1 MLFRSLLLAPL
12 ALAYES
18 PPEEVVFSDLTD
30 LYDGATSSTGWVP
43 SGSPIAIRIQ
53 NTSAGGAFVE
63 MEGESWLQWPEALT
77 HSYEPD
83 AGSGI
88 FLLDTELGLAV
99 DLKFDIAGYALEQNL
114 YESLD
119 IYEGEAFF
127 DPWLLPNGDPQV
139 AEIAVPGADQS
150 LFEFSQ
156 AVFAGVEVYV
166 NVNWRSDLNA
176 SFTGI
181 QIQTGE
187 SIIDAEGITEMLEV
201 PSNGAV
207 DELAVF
213 TGEYGANMDLVFV
226 PSFGVCIPI
235 IGCTEVGAFDIPV
248 PVVDTSVVKDFD
260 AANIYH
266 PLPVAV
272 ILTDAC
278 DFGEVEVGQ
287 IATCEVKVANWGE
300 MELEGSAGVQG
311 AGEFTVFPGEIFA
324 REDVEDGLTVTFSP
338 TVAGEQASVLILN
351 TSDPAALAYE
361 IELIGVGWE
370 EEEEPPTTITSEVGV
385 CGCSSQTSP
394 KSLAWFAPL
403 AGLLLMMRRR
413 RD

>member
-1 MLFRSLLLAPL
+1 MFLLLAPL

-18 PPEEVVFSDLTD
+18 PPSEVVFSDLTD

-53 NTSAGGAFVE
+53 NTSAGGAYVE
-63 MEGESWLQWPEALT
+63 MEGESWLEWPDPLT
-77 HSYEPD
+77 HSYQAD
-83 AGSGI
+83 AGTGI

-99 DLKFDIAGYALEQNL
+99 DLQFDIGGFVLEQNL

-127 DPWLLPNGDPQV
+127 DPWLLPNGDAQV

-150 LFEFSQ
+150 LFEFTQ
-156 AVFAGVEVYV
+156 AVFTGVDVYV
-166 NVNWRSDLNA
+166 NVDWRSDLNA
-176 SFTGI
+176 SFTGL

-187 SIIDAEGITEMLEV
+187 SIIDAEGVTELLEV
-201 PSNGAV
+201 PDNGAV
-207 DELAVF
+207 DEMAVF

-226 PSFGVCIPI
+226 PAFGVCIPI
-235 IGCTEVGAFDIPV
+235 IGCTEVGAFEIPV
-248 PVVDTSVVKDFD
+248 PVVDTSLEKDFD
-260 AANIYH
+260 AVNIYH

-278 DFGEVEVGQ
+278 DFGQVEVGQ
-287 IATCEVKVANWGE
+287 IATCQVNVANWGE
-300 MELEGSAGVQG
+300 MELEGTAGVQG

-361 IELIGVGWE
+361 IDLIGVGWE
-370 EEEEPPTTITSEVGV
+370 EEETPPTTITSEVGT
-385 CGCSSQTSP
+385 CGCSSKTGP
-394 KSLAWFAPL
+394 ASLAWLAPL
-403 AGLLLMMRRR
+403 AGMLLLRRR
-413 RD
+413 RQD

>member
-1 MLFRSLLLAPL
+1 M
-12 ALAYES
+12 
-18 PPEEVVFSDLTD
+18 VFSDLTD

-53 NTSAGGAFVE
+53 NTSAGGAYVE
-63 MEGESWLQWPEALT
+63 MEGESWLEWPDPLT
-77 HSYEPD
+77 HSYQAD
-83 AGSGI
+83 AGTGI

-99 DLKFDIAGYALEQNL
+99 DLQFDIGGFVLEQNL

-127 DPWLLPNGDPQV
+127 DPWLLPNGDAQV

-150 LFEFSQ
+150 LFEFTQ
-156 AVFAGVEVYV
+156 AVFTGVDVYV
-166 NVNWRSDLNA
+166 NVDWRSDLNA
-176 SFTGI
+176 SFTGL

-187 SIIDAEGITEMLEV
+187 SIIDAEGVTELLEV
-201 PSNGAV
+201 PDNGAV
-207 DELAVF
+207 DEMAVF

-226 PSFGVCIPI
+226 PAFGVCIPI
-235 IGCTEVGAFDIPV
+235 IGCTEVGAFEIPV
-248 PVVDTSVVKDFD
+248 PVVDTSLEKDFD
-260 AANIYH
+260 AVNIYH

-278 DFGEVEVGQ
+278 DFGQVEVGQ
-287 IATCEVKVANWGE
+287 IATCQVNVANWGE
-300 MELEGSAGVQG
+300 MELEGTAGVQG

-361 IELIGVGWE
+361 IDLIGVGWE
-370 EEEEPPTTITSEVGV
+370 EEETPPTTITSEVGT
-385 CGCSSQTSP
+385 CGCSSKTGP
-394 KSLAWFAPL
+394 ASLAWLAPL
-403 AGLLLMMRRR
+403 AGMLLLRRR
-413 RD
+413 RQD

>member
-1 MLFRSLLLAPL
+1 MFLLLATA

-18 PPEEVVFSDLTD
+18 TPNEVVFSDLTD

-53 NTSAGGAFVE
+53 NSSAGGAYVE
-63 MEGESWLQWPEALT
+63 MEGESWLEWPEPLT
-77 HSYEPD
+77 HTYAPD
-83 AGSGI
+83 AGSGV

-99 DLKFDIAGYALEQNL
+99 DLKFDIGGYALEQTL

-139 AEIAVPGADQS
+139 AEIAVPGADQE
-150 LFEFSQ
+150 LFSYSQ
-156 AVFAGVEVYV
+156 AIVAGVEVYV
-166 NVNWRSDLNA
+166 DVNWRSDLNA
-176 SFTGI
+176 DFTGI
-181 QIQTGE
+181 QIATGE
-187 SIIDAEGITEMLEV
+187 HIIDAEGTSQLLEV
-201 PSNGAV
+201 PVDGAV
-207 DELAVF
+207 EELAVF
-213 TGEYGANMDLVFV
+213 TGEYGAKMDLVFV
-226 PSFGVCIPI
+226 PAFGVCIPI

-248 PVVDTSVVKDFD
+248 PVVDTGVVKEFEPV
-260 AANIYH
+260 NLYH

-272 ILTDAC
+272 VLTDAC

-300 MELEGSAGVQG
+300 MELEGTAGVQG
-311 AGEFTVFPGEIFA
+311 AGEFTVFPGEVFA
-324 REDVEDGLTVTFSP
+324 REDLEDGLTVTFSP

-361 IELIGVGWE
+361 IPLSGIGWE
-370 EEEEPPTTITSEVGV
+370 EEEEPPVTITSEVGT
-385 CGCSSQTSP
+385 CGCSSQTGTE
-394 KSLAWFAPL
+394 SLAWLTPL
-403 AGLLLMMRRR
+403 AGLLLLRRR
-413 RD
+413 RRRA